1 VKFCAAECVE
11 GATHCDKG
19 AHATKKAELQL
30 GGWYIGSSKKG
41 GTAFLQPVLGTS
53 PEWPSLVTSA
63 PKGTRTTQEWV
74 EVFAALEGIMV
85 LSTLEQHGI
94 LARLG
99 RKVDAGPTP
108 MRVCKCMLF
117 TKGEENDT
125 SSNETDD
132 ALDVATL
139 LRDGDPRDSTEHMVQ
154 HWNAVVQAT

>member
-1 VKFCAAECVE
+1 M
-11 GATHCDKG
+11 
-19 AHATKKAELQL
+19 

-53 PEWPSLVTSA
+53 PKWPLLVTSA

-74 EVFAALEGIMV
+74 EVFAALEGITV
-85 LSTLEQHGI
+85 LSTSEQHDI

-108 MRVCKCMLF
+108 MRICKYVLF
-117 TKGEENDT
+117 TEGEEDDM

-132 ALDVATL
+132 ALYAAT

-154 HWNAVVQAT
+154 HWNAVVQATRKQCTGSCSGA